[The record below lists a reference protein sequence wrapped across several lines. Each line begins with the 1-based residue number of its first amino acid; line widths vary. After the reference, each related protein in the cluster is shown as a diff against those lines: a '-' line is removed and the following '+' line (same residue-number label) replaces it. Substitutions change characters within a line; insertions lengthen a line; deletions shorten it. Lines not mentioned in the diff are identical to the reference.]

1 MSHPAAAADKRTYY
15 MGEADM
21 AALIEL
27 IVNENEIEWERFL
40 AYTEKI
46 EVEPGTVLIK
56 QFDRDDRDIYILT
69 EGELEIS
76 VASETDGED
85 ITIAK
90 VNPIAVL
97 GEQSFLDEGARSATV
112 SVRAPSTV
120 HRLTFA
126 AFADLC
132 ESAPDLGCAFL
143 MDVAKSLS
151 LRYRVHV
158 D

>member
-1 MSHPAAAADKRTYY
+1 MSHPAADTEKSAYY
-15 MGEADM
+15 LGEVDM

-27 IVNENEIEWERFL
+27 IVNENGIEWERFL

-56 QFDRDDRDIYILT
+56 QFDRDDRDIHILT

-76 VASETDGED
+76 VASETAGEE
-85 ITIAK
+85 IALAK

-112 SVRAPSTV
+112 SVRASSTV

-126 AFADLC
+126 AFAGLC
-132 ESAPDLGCAFL
+132 EIAPDLGCAFL
-143 MDVAKSLS
+143 MDAAKSLS
-151 LRYRVHV
+151 LSYRVHV